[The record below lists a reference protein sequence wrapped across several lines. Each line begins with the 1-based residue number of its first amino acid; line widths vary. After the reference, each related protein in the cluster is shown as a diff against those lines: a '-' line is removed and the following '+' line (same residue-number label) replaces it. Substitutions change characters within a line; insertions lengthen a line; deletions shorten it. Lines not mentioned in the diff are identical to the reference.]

1 MTNKNVF
8 SYLDEE
14 NLFRCHLS
22 EKLGISTT
30 MFFFQSG
37 NVIRTGGSC
46 SRCNLGEKLWIQMIK
61 LTLLVVTAPF
71 PSDHTASNKRTLY
84 IEHYDV

>member
-1 MTNKNVF
+1 MSSERQVGDINNNVF
-8 SYLDEE
+8 F
-14 NLFRCHLS
+14 NL
-22 EKLGISTT
+22 E
-30 MFFFQSG
+30 
-37 NVIRTGGSC
+37 IRTGGSC

-71 PSDHTASNKRTLY
+71 PSDHTASNERTLY

>member
-1 MTNKNVF
+1 MSSEREVGDINNNV
-8 SYLDEE
+8 
-14 NLFRCHLS
+14 
-22 EKLGISTT
+22 
-30 MFFFQSG
+30 FFQSG